1 MCRLF
6 VSAPKRYTQYANSL
20 TVITVASV
28 HKDILNVCN
37 IFACV
42 FLHRM
47 LLNLVVLLEDGKFFF
62 TVTNT
67 TKIKHKVGN

>member
-1 MCRLF
+1 M
-6 VSAPKRYTQYANSL
+6 
-20 TVITVASV
+20 ITVASV